1 MFRWI
6 LFLSLCTPLIHADGK
21 TLYAQCSKCHGAK
34 GEATTFSRP
43 IGGWE
48 RSQVVNALKAY
59 RAGER
64 SLRGQGSIMRQQMSA
79 FSDAQM
85 EAVAGYIATL
95 KP

>member
-6 LFLSLCTPLIHADGK
+6 LFLSLCTPLIYADGK

-48 RSQVVNALKAY
+48 RSQVVDALKAY

-64 SLRGQGSIMRQQMSA
+64 SLRGREALCGSRCPHFRMRRWKRSQG
-79 FSDAQM
+79 
-85 EAVAGYIATL
+85 T
-95 KP
+95 